1 MSFVK
6 RLPNDFF
13 FVKIEVN
20 LYCILVKKFDQ
31 SNRGLFAEL
40 LKFDPVLSSSFR
52 DCEFGS

>member
-13 FVKIEVN
+13 SVKIEVN

-31 SNRGLFAEL
+31 SNRGLFGEV

-52 DCEFGS
+52 DYEFES